1 MNKLLKSAFC
11 VLFCLTCI
19 AGAYAKEDQV
29 SKGVVYGKYEVINDT
44 KMGLAWG
51 VRDAKTKF
59 WTVAPYDYDVKDG
72 KLWIQNCNLLTQGVY
87 EGYMW
92 VFGVRYSVNKDT
104 GKSSEVSGHS
114 WFRITEKGR
123 LEEIVPLGKYESV
136 AYREPD
142 PNIPLFECFKDGHYD
157 LINGEGKVIVTGAS
171 ALSSVVWPDGTNYNL
186 AQWEDGN
193 WSLYDNAGNR
203 LLGAY
208 DTVYPLKGR
217 DKLKACRNG
226 LWSIVELDGTV
237 VVPPAYKE
245 DELEAAWQRRPAES
259 YAYFLEGKKDS
270 LILSKGRDESWEA
283 FEERKASPEK
293 QNAYVFNDFLR
304 RQTARGTS
312 FSLGSYDRRGGY
324 FTVYNQDTPRNSYKL
339 IVRPSEAD
347 DFAAAFDSMK
357 AAAEQTITWDVRN
370 DGLCVRR
377 AVFVTPS
384 GHEHLLVH

>member
-1 MNKLLKSAFC
+1 MNKLFKVISFTALCLFS
-11 VLFCLTCI
+11 VLS
-19 AGAYAKEDQV
+19 AYAKEDQV

-72 KLWIQNCNLLTQGVY
+72 KLWIQNCNLLTTGVY

-92 VFGVRYSVNKDT
+92 VYGVRYTVNKET
-104 GKSSEVSGHS
+104 GESSEVSGHS
-114 WFRITEKGR
+114 WFHITEKGK

-142 PNIPLFECFKDGHYD
+142 PNIPLFECKKGDLYD
-157 LINGEGKVIVTGAS
+157 LINGDGKIVVSGAS
-171 ALSSVVWPDGTNYNL
+171 RLSSVVWPDGTNYNL

-193 WSLYDNAGNR
+193 WSLYDNQGNR

-208 DTVYPLKGR
+208 DTVYPLKGK

-237 VVPPAYKE
+237 VVPPAYQE

-259 YAYFLEGKKDS
+259 YAYFLEGKLDS
-270 LILSKGRDESWEA
+270 LTKSKGRTESWED
-283 FEERKASPEK
+283 FEARQASPEK
-293 QNAYVFNDFLR
+293 QNIYVFNDFLR
-304 RQTARGTS
+304 RQTAHGTS
-312 FSLGSYDRRGGY
+312 FSLGDYNRRGGY
-324 FTVYNQDTPRNSYKL
+324 FTVYNQATPRNTYKL

-347 DFAAAFDSMK
+347 AFAAAFDRMK
-357 AAAEQTITWDVRN
+357 YAAEKTITWEVRN

-377 AVFVTPS
+377 ATFITPS
-384 GHEHLLVH
+384 GREHLLVH